1 MNRLL
6 VYVHFNKYDAISSHV
21 MYQLKEMRPLFSK
34 IVFISN
40 SQLSKDNV
48 DNLFSQNLIHE
59 FIQRENIGYDFAA
72 WHDGM
77 AAVGFEN
84 LKSYDSVTVMNDT
97 CFGPLWDIE
106 SYYVKYESDN
116 SIDFWGMT
124 NHAEVK
130 GHNLYIPEHLQSYFI
145 SFKKKIVESDVFL
158 KFWKAVVPYSDVQK
172 VIDEY
177 ETQYTKIFTK
187 AGFNYTAVLDT
198 VPIYQNYF
206 HRNFTI
212 HYPQVLLDYKVPF
225 IKIKT
230 FDLSQHLSPYTLKA
244 IEEKSDFPI
253 SLIESHM
260 TNVSTPTPAYLI
272 DRKVIN
278 PSSQAVTISKKVAV
292 HLHTFYLDLLPEFLA
307 TFKRAFSFAYDLFLT
322 TDTEE
327 KKLEIE
333 KIVATYDMQAEVI
346 VTGKKG
352 RDVVPMLK
360 LKQKLSQYDYIGH
373 FHTKK
378 SPEYPHWVGDSWR
391 EELFDMLI
399 KPANGILAEMSNNDN
414 IGLVIADIPSFF
426 RYTKIVD
433 PWNENRFADDMN
445 TLWERMNL
453 DRELDFTQMDT
464 FIMSYGTFIWF
475 KYDALKAL
483 FDLDIQD
490 DEIPAEPLPQHT
502 ILHAIERILMYIAW
516 AKGYDYRISKANF
529 YISPFVDNKV
539 LNIRP
544 DTLPNTYVNFDH
556 IGGITGALKYIY
568 RGPGSA
574 IKYIIRRFVKKLNE
588 TDNL

>member
-1 MNRLL
+1 MKRLL

-34 IVFISN
+34 VIFISN
-40 SQLSKDNV
+40 SQLSKDNQEL
-48 DNLFSQNLIHE
+48 LFEKLLIDD
-59 FIQRENIGYDFAA
+59 FIQRENSGYDFAA

-77 AAVGFEN
+77 VKEGFDK
-84 LKSYDSVTVMNDT
+84 LSHYDSVTVMNDT
-97 CFGPLWDIE
+97 CFGPLWNLS
-106 SYYVKYESDN
+106 SYYEKYELDE

-145 SFKKKIVESDVFL
+145 SFKKRLVQSDTFQT
-158 KFWKAVVPYSDVQK
+158 FWKSVQSHDDVQK

-198 VPIYQNYF
+198 VPIHQDYF

-212 HYPQVLLDYKVPF
+212 HYPQVLLDFKVPF

-230 FDLSQHLSPYTLKA
+230 FDLSQHLSPYTIRA
-244 IEEKSDFPI
+244 VEEETNYPVE
-253 SLIESHM
+253 LIESHM
-260 TNVSTPTPAYLI
+260 TNVSIPTPVYLL
-272 DRKVIN
+272 DRKVIS
-278 PSSQAVTISKKVAV
+278 PSSQYSQLSQKVAV
-292 HLHTFYLDLLPEFLA
+292 HLHTFYLDLLPEFLSN
-307 TFKRAFSFAYDLFLT
+307 FKNSFSFTYDLYLT
-322 TDTEE
+322 TDSEE
-327 KKLEIE
+327 KKFEIE
-333 KIVATYDMQAEVI
+333 QIVDSCDMQAEVI

-360 LKQKLSQYDYIGH
+360 LKQRLSQYDYIGH

-391 EELFDMLI
+391 NELFEMLI
-399 KPANGILAEMSNNDN
+399 KPANGILTEMSNNDN
-414 IGLVIADIPSFF
+414 VGLVIADIPSFF

-433 PWNENRFADDMN
+433 PWNENRFAEDMN
-445 TLWERMNL
+445 DLWERMNL
-453 DRELDFTQMDT
+453 DRELDFTKMDT

-475 KYDALKAL
+475 KYDALKPL
-483 FDLDIQD
+483 FDLDID
-490 DEIPAEPLPQHT
+490 DSEIPAEPLPQHT
-502 ILHAIERILMYIAW
+502 ILHSIERILMYIAW

-529 YISPFVDNKV
+529 YISPFVDNNV

-574 IKYIIRRFVKKLNE
+574 IKYIIRRLKQRWE
-588 TDNL
+588 R